1 MVSLRP
7 TTRRLAAV
15 SACLGVVLV
24 ATAGTWAYV
33 RANTAGTH
41 RDEATTSTRTLGEDI
56 TANVTGLIRQDA
68 DLLRTLSREPSFA
81 EWESLPGS
89 DDLKLARALLAEARI
104 NYREIAAP
112 GEAG

>member
-33 RANTAGTH
+33 RANTASSH
-41 RDEATTSTRTLGEDI
+41 RDAATSATRTLGEDI
-56 TANVTGLIRQDA
+56 TANVTGLIRQDS
-68 DLLRTLSREPSFA
+68 DLLRTLSREPSFGQ
-81 EWESLPGS
+81 W
-89 DDLKLARALLAEARI
+89 
-104 NYREIAAP
+104 
-112 GEAG
+112 